1 MDQVLVTAIAIATGI
16 SILILISLGL
26 AVIFGMM
33 RIINFAHGEFIMLGA
48 YTTVLS
54 TNAGINLWISMLI
67 IAPAFVAGVG
77 LVCERLLIRQFYGN
91 LTVTMLMTWGLSL
104 FLVGAVTAIF
114 GNTTRGIAAPLGN
127 VAFGNYSVSVYQ
139 LFLIAFAALL
149 VLAAAVFLTRTRF
162 GLIARGTMQN
172 PAMASALGIDPGRVY
187 AATFAIGA
195 ALSGLAGGL
204 LAPMSGVLPNMGAS
218 YVAKAFVTV
227 IAGGSSVLFG
237 MTGAAFLFGPIEALV
252 SLLSTP
258 VIGQASLLAAAILL
272 LRLMPMGLS
281 AGIRRTS

>member
-16 SILILISLGL
+16 ATLVLISLGL

-48 YTTVLS
+48 YATVLS
-54 TNAGINLWISMLI
+54 TNAGINLWIAMLV
-67 IAPAFVAGVG
+67 IAPAFVALVG
-77 LVCERLLIRQFYGN
+77 LGCERLLIRRYYGN
-91 LTVTMLMTWGLSL
+91 LTTTMLLTWGLSL
-104 FLVGAVTAIF
+104 FLVGSVTALF
-114 GNTTRGIAAPLGN
+114 GNTTRGIAAPLGS
-127 VAFGNYSVSVYQ
+127 VTFGNYSVSVYQ

-149 VLAAAVFLTRTRF
+149 VLGAALFLTRTRF

-172 PAMASALGIDPGRVY
+172 PAMASTLGIDPGRVY
-187 AATFAIGA
+187 AATFAVGA
-195 ALSGLAGGL
+195 GLSGLAGGL
-204 LAPMSGVLPNMGAS
+204 LAPVSGVLPNMGAS

-227 IAGGSSVLFG
+227 IAGGSSVLVG
-237 MTGAAFLFGPIEALV
+237 TTGAAFMFGPIEAIV
-252 SLLSTP
+252 SLISTP

-281 AGIRRTS
+281 AGFRRST